1 MANGCAL
8 FVFNS
13 IYEPTQ
19 KDGKWVVFFKNP
31 RTNKWEEKKFD
42 VHEEAYTFYWKKNRE
57 LANYYNT
64 FLRELGVK
72 QK

>member
-1 MANGCAL
+1 MANGEAL

-31 RTNKWEEKKFD
+31 RTNKWEEESF
-42 VHEEAYTFYWKKNRE
+42 VEHEKAYDHYWRKTKE
-57 LANYYNT
+57 LQVYYNT
-64 FLRELGVK
+64 FLREIGMK
-72 QK
+72 R